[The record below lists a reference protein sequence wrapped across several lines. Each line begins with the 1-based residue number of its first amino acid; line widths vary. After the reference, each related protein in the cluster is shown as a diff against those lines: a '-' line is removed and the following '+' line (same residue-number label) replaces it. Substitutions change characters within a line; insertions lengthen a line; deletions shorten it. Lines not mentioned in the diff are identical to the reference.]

1 MGSILG
7 GKPKSTTTQANTVVV
22 PSWLDKQN
30 KSIASRAQE
39 LSEKSYTPY
48 TGQRVADFSQDT
60 NNAFA
65 LNRANTGK
73 YSNLLDSASN
83 GTLQLMQRANGPSSS
98 DIQSLMNPYLQN
110 VLDTQRR
117 KATEVAGDQEAQLK
131 RQAALSGSFGGSRF
145 AVQQQ
150 KQRQDLANQM
160 NDIEY
165 QGLSDAFTNA
175 LNQWNIGTNTLGQG
189 INSALSTATQ
199 GQQYDTND
207 IANLLKTGALQE
219 DKTQAGLDVNYA
231 DWDTQQAYPYEQVT
245 WLSNILNPLTGAYAG
260 TESTGKQSTKSG
272 GGLGQ
277 AIGTAAS
284 VASLFGFSDERL
296 KENIEVVGQL
306 DNGLS
311 VYKYNFKGSPKT
323 EIGLMAQEVE
333 KTNPEA
339 VRETPEGI
347 KMVNYDAATE
357 EKYASGGVVSSPQL
371 LEALRQKTT
380 SAGSPNFSGLDY
392 AKIDS
397 SNPILEMLGK
407 GGSMSGSNL
416 KSIGDLF
423 GGGSNM
429 LSGYDSIVGS
439 PSFNP
444 LIGIGA
450 KDGGQVKFADGGFVD
465 NLFDSEEEYQRKKA
479 EYEAS
484 QKVPQA
490 DEPIMD
496 NPFSKWMEYNSSL
509 WENMEKQ
516 STPSPDDSHAQLLL
530 RKTVAAPL
538 DIKNWA
544 DQGLTGLSDDV
555 KTNYNDFFVR
565 PASEVDAERK
575 ASMKEREN
583 LTEGLKNKAKEFNA
597 DPNKITPLSRDEQN
611 GMPQMLIN
619 PETGDPYGIGL
630 DKGASKPYP
639 NVIPPIQENSLDK
652 DVPMRDSN
660 EDILNLLK
668 QYLTQPEKKQEQP
681 QDKQGGV
688 NMPLLMAGLAMM
700 ASKGDTATALAEGA
714 GAFMM
719 TKQNSKKA
727 LEEDAEKEEEKRQ
740 KKIKNLTDYL
750 KIQAYMQQVQGK
762 TAGIT
767 PYQQAMLALK
777 SRGLDIQQQ
786 NADSKKSASN
796 GIMSLF
802 GDNQALT
809 PQADNANLEML
820 LEAFAAQEAQGS
832 TPQISLDELQ

>member
-357 EKYASGGVVSSPQL
+357 EKYASGGAVSSPQL
-371 LEALRQKTT
+371 LEALRQKTS
-380 SAGSPNFSGLDY
+380 SAGSSNFGGLDY

-407 GGSMSGSNL
+407 GGSMMGGNGLS
-416 KSIGDLF
+416 SITSLF
-423 GGGSNM
+423 GGGNTYSSPIGPTM
-429 LSGYDSIVGS
+429 SASGTGW
-439 PSFNP
+439 FG
-444 LIGIGA
+444 L
-450 KDGGQVKFADGGFVD
+450 KDGGFVD
-465 NLFDSEEEYQRKKA
+465 NLFDSEEDYQRKKA

-484 QKVPQA
+484 QQPQYVGPTLFQKHLGQA
-490 DEPIMD
+490 GKFIMD
-496 NPFSKWMEYNSSL
+496 NPVDPLSQIYN
-509 WENMEKQ
+509 
-516 STPSPDDSHAQLLL
+516 AG
-530 RKTVAAPL
+530 KTVENEYGDNLLNSIEDYFTKP
-538 DIKNWA
+538 IS
-544 DQGLTGLSDDV
+544 Q
-555 KTNYNDFFVR
+555 
-565 PASEVDAERK
+565 VDAERK
-575 ASMKEREN
+575 ASMDEREK

>member
-357 EKYASGGVVSSPQL
+357 EKYASGGAVSSPQL
-371 LEALRQKTT
+371 LEALRQKTS
-380 SAGSPNFSGLDY
+380 SAGSSNFGGLDY

-407 GGSMSGSNL
+407 GGSMMGGNGLS
-416 KSIGDLF
+416 SITSLF
-423 GGGSNM
+423 GGGNTYSSPIGPTM
-429 LSGYDSIVGS
+429 SASGTGW
-439 PSFNP
+439 FG
-444 LIGIGA
+444 L
-450 KDGGQVKFADGGFVD
+450 KDGGFVD
-465 NLFDSEEEYQRKKA
+465 NLFDSEEDYQRKKA

-484 QKVPQA
+484 QQPQYVGPTLFQKHLGQA
-490 DEPIMD
+490 GKFIMD
-496 NPFSKWMEYNSSL
+496 NPVDPLSQIYN
-509 WENMEKQ
+509 
-516 STPSPDDSHAQLLL
+516 AG
-530 RKTVAAPL
+530 KTVGNEYGDNLLNSIEDYFTKP
-538 DIKNWA
+538 IS
-544 DQGLTGLSDDV
+544 Q
-555 KTNYNDFFVR
+555 
-565 PASEVDAERK
+565 VDAERK
-575 ASMKEREN
+575 ASMDEREK

>member
-150 KQRQDLANQM
+150 KQRQDLSNQM

-357 EKYASGGVVSSPQL
+357 EKYASGGAVSSPQL
-371 LEALRQKTT
+371 LEALRQKTS
-380 SAGSPNFSGLDY
+380 SAGSSNFGGLDY

-407 GGSMSGSNL
+407 GGSMMGGNGLS
-416 KSIGDLF
+416 SITSLF
-423 GGGSNM
+423 GGGNTYSSPIGPTM
-429 LSGYDSIVGS
+429 SASGTGW
-439 PSFNP
+439 FG
-444 LIGIGA
+444 L
-450 KDGGQVKFADGGFVD
+450 KDGGFVD
-465 NLFDSEEEYQRKKA
+465 NLFDSEEDYQRKKA

-484 QKVPQA
+484 QQPQYVGPTLFQKHLGQA
-490 DEPIMD
+490 GKFIMD
-496 NPFSKWMEYNSSL
+496 NPVDPLSQIYN
-509 WENMEKQ
+509 
-516 STPSPDDSHAQLLL
+516 AG
-530 RKTVAAPL
+530 KTVENEYGDNLLNSIEDYFTKP
-538 DIKNWA
+538 IS
-544 DQGLTGLSDDV
+544 Q
-555 KTNYNDFFVR
+555 
-565 PASEVDAERK
+565 VDAERK
-575 ASMKEREN
+575 ASMDEREK